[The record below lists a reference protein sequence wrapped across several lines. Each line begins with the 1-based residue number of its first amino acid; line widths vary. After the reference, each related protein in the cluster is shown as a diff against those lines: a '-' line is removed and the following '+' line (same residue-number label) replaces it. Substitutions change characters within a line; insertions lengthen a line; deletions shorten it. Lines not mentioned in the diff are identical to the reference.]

1 MSSEELILLLDQLQ
15 TSLPKCA
22 NQVLLRLVAKCIAGG
37 TNQVDISAADLN
49 RELRMGKDAV
59 KVAKRALAGV
69 VDTSGGNGTST
80 KWILPAEWF
89 VVQRSLFAINSPVE
103 NWDNRPGNKDAAAWK
118 PGRSPSQLP
127 GSSGLETRTPA
138 LETRPLWTSYQ
149 AATSLETRPVVLENQ
164 ADSTKTGLETRPS
177 SIDRDRVLSSVDRSI
192 SLRDSIDGVNHLPPE
207 LRPEAEE
214 LKAWLRGFFGKHHPS
229 HTVPPGPDEII
240 LAKCLAIGPLGN
252 IVKVLQDLNRKN
264 TRPGNTW
271 AWFVT
276 VFCQRLRRTRN
287 PAEVEAQAGF
297 HVPKKPA
304 SNEGGA
310 DFRSGLLQEVAAA
323 AGRFDFKN

>member
-1 MSSEELILLLDQLQ
+1 LSSEELILLLDQLQ

-80 KWILPAEWF
+80 KWILPGEWF

-103 NWDNRPGNKDAAAWK
+103 NWDNRPGNKDAPAWK

-164 ADSTKTGLETRPS
+164 ADSTKTGLETRPP
-177 SIDRDRVLSSVDRSI
+177 SIDRDRVLSSNEVRLDS
-192 SLRDSIDGVNHLPPE
+192 RDSIEGVNRLPPE
-207 LRPEAEE
+207 FRPDAEE
-214 LKAWLRGFFGKHHPS
+214 LKRWLRGFFAKHHPS
-229 HTVPPGPDEII
+229 HTAPDGPDEII
-240 LAKCLAIGPLGN
+240 LAKCLAIANLGDL
-252 IVKVLQDLNRKN
+252 VRVLQQLNRAN
-264 TRPGNTW
+264 TRPGDSW

-276 VFCQRLRRTRN
+276 VFCQRLRRIKN
-287 PAEVEAQAGF
+287 PAEVMARGGF
-297 HVPKKPA
+297 HQPKKPA

-310 DFRSGLLQEVAAA
+310 DFRSDLLREITAAV
-323 AGRFDFKN
+323 GKIH